1 MHVKVIASF
10 PIQAVQRLKIGRYTI
25 KPAKIFKF
33 LSEFLVKSFIIEKS
47 KILPI
52 DPIKE
57 KIREQETKLKY
68 KLSRKIAFVLCKKP
82 VLTNL
87 PNSE

>member
-10 PIQAVQRLKIGRYTI
+10 PIHAVQRLKIGKYTI
-25 KPAKIFKF
+25 KPAKTFNF

-57 KIREQETKLKY
+57 KIREEETKLKC
-68 KLSRKIAFVLCKKP
+68 KLFFKI
-82 VLTNL
+82 
-87 PNSE
+87 